1 MDFSLPLQ
9 EATLQLRYKRF
20 LADVVCHSGTD
31 LTLHCPNTGSM
42 KNCAQPGSRIWYW
55 DSANAKR
62 KYPCTWELVE
72 VENQYLACINT
83 QRANGL
89 VVEAI
94 NNGVIQELQGYDQ
107 LQTEVKYGQENSRID
122 ILLTQKGPVPHC
134 YVEVKNVTL
143 KAEDGLGLFPDA
155 VTERGRK
162 HLRELVAM
170 VDQGHRA
177 VLVYCVAHTGIDR
190 VAPAWSIDPAYA
202 DSLIWAMQSGVEVLA
217 YGADISLTSMA
228 LVRRLPVQLNR

>member
-20 LADVVCHSGTD
+20 LADVVRHEGTE

-55 DSANAKR
+55 DSANNKR

-107 LQTEVKYGQENSRID
+107 LQTEVKYGHENSRID
-122 ILLTQKGPVPHC
+122 ILLTHKGPVPRC

-143 KAEDGLGLFPDA
+143 MAADGLGQFPDA
-155 VTERGRK
+155 VTQRGRK

-170 VDQGHRA
+170 VEQGHRA

-190 VAPAWSIDPAYA
+190 VAPAWNIDPAYA

-217 YGADISLTSMA
+217 YGADINLTSMT
-228 LVRRLPVQLNR
+228 LERRLPLQLDR

>member
-228 LVRRLPVQLNR
+228 LVRRLPVQLNH

>member
-20 LADVVCHSGTD
+20 LADVVRHEGTE

-55 DSANAKR
+55 DSANNKR

-107 LQTEVKYGQENSRID
+107 LQTEVKYGHENSRID
-122 ILLTQKGPVPHC
+122 ILLTHKGPVPRC

-143 KAEDGLGLFPDA
+143 MAADGLGQFPDA
-155 VTERGRK
+155 VTQRGRK

-170 VDQGHRA
+170 VEQGHRA

-217 YGADISLTSMA
+217 YGADINLTSMT
-228 LVRRLPVQLNR
+228 LERRLPVQLDR